1 MKRVLD
7 EIGGPEDLKKLPLW
21 KLKILAKELRE
32 EIIQTVSKTG
42 GHLAAN
48 LGVIEL
54 TIALLYVFD
63 FPKDKIIWDVGH
75 QCYTYKILTGRK
87 DKFNTL
93 RQFGGL
99 SGFPCRSECA
109 FDAFGTGHSSTSV
122 SAGSGIATAL
132 KLDEKN
138 NDNTIAVIGDG
149 ALTAGMAFEGLN
161 FSGHIR
167 SNLKV
172 IVNDN
177 AMSISPNVGA
187 LGGYLSRITTAPW
200 YNRMR
205 SDMEKR
211 LKEKSPGMLF
221 ALKKMEESFKTLF
234 TPGVLF
240 EELGFRYFGP
250 IDGHDINILITT
262 FNRIKNF
269 NGPILVHILTKKG
282 KGYLPAESNPE
293 RFHGIGKFDPLTGG
307 DIEAGKKKKTY
318 TDVFSETIIRLAKE
332 NEKIIALTAA
342 MPDGTGLSDF
352 AKEFPERFYDVGIA
366 EQNAA
371 TFAAGLACGG
381 YKPIVAIYSTFMQR
395 AYDQVIHDICIQN
408 LPVVFCLDRAG
419 IVGADGVTHQGIFDL
434 SFLRLVPN
442 ITIMVPKDE
451 NELPEMLK
459 TALALNCPVVI
470 RYPRGEVRGNDI
482 GRKIDVIPSGKA
494 EILKEGYDA
503 MILAVGPIVYEALA
517 VSDEFEKQGK
527 KIGVINMR
535 FVKPLDRELIKK
547 VCGKTKNIL
556 TLEENVLAG
565 GFGSAVLEVISEEGL
580 YVKTALIGLPDTFI
594 EHGSQGIL
602 REKYGLDK
610 KHIMEK
616 LEILLKSGNNY
627 AKDKA

>member
-1 MKRVLD
+1 MERILD
-7 EIGGPEDLKKLPLW
+7 EINCPDDLKKLPQW
-21 KLKILAKELRE
+21 KLKILAKEVRE
-32 EIIQTVSKTG
+32 EIIQTVSRTG

-63 FPKDKIIWDVGH
+63 CPKDNVIWDVGH
-75 QCYTYKILTGRK
+75 QCYAYKILTGRK
-87 DKFNTL
+87 DKFCSL
-93 RQFGGL
+93 RQYGGL
-99 SGFPCRSECA
+99 SGFPCRNECIY
-109 FDAFGTGHSSTSV
+109 DVFGTGHSSTSV
-122 SAGSGIATAL
+122 SAGAGIATAL
-132 KLDEKN
+132 KLDGKNKN
-138 NDNTIAVIGDG
+138 NTITVIGDG

-205 SDMEKR
+205 SDMEKK

-221 ALKKMEESFKTLF
+221 ALKKMEESLKTLF

-250 IDGHDINILITT
+250 IDGHDINILIST
-262 FNRIKNF
+262 FYRIKNF
-269 NGPILVHILTKKG
+269 NGPILVHVLTKKG

-293 RFHGIGKFDPLTGG
+293 RFHGIGKFDPVTGG
-307 DIEAGKKKKTY
+307 DIDDGRQKIAY
-318 TDVFSETIIRLAKE
+318 TDVFSKAIINLAKE
-332 NEKIIALTAA
+332 NDKIVAVTAA

-352 AKEFPERFYDVGIA
+352 AKEFPARFFDVGIA

-381 YKPIVAIYSTFMQR
+381 YKPIVAIYSTFLQR
-395 AYDQVIHDICIQN
+395 AYDQIIHDVCIQN
-408 LPVVFCLDRAG
+408 LPVIFCLDRAG

-434 SFLRLVPN
+434 SYLRSIPN
-442 ITIMVPKDE
+442 IVIMAPKDE
-451 NELPEMLK
+451 NELPKMLR
-459 TALALNCPVVI
+459 TAVALNRPVAI
-470 RYPRGEVRGNDI
+470 RYPRGEIMGNGFDEKNEI
-482 GRKIDVIPSGKA
+482 IPFGRA
-494 EILKEGYDA
+494 EVLRSGYDA
-503 MILAVGPIVYEALA
+503 VIFGVGPIVYEGLKAA
-517 VSDEFEKQGK
+517 DELEKQGK

-535 FVKPLDRELIKK
+535 FVKPVDREMIKDICK
-547 VCGKTKNIL
+547 KTKNIL

-565 GFGSAVLEVISEEGL
+565 GFGSAVLEVISEEGIL
-580 YVKTALIGLPDTFI
+580 VKTALTGLPDTFI
-594 EHGSQGIL
+594 EHGSQKIL

-610 KHIMEK
+610 KHIKEK
-616 LEILLKSGNNY
+616 LLKLLKSDNSNG
-627 AKDKA
+627 KDQA

>member
-1 MKRVLD
+1 MKRILD
-7 EIGGPEDLKKLPLW
+7 DINGPEDLKKLPLW
-21 KLKILAKELRE
+21 KLKILAKEIRE

-63 FPKDKIIWDVGH
+63 FPKDKVIWDVGH

-99 SGFPCRSECA
+99 SGFPCRSECLY
-109 FDAFGTGHSSTSV
+109 DAFGTGHSSTSV
-122 SAGSGIATAL
+122 SAGAGIATGL
-132 KLDEKN
+132 KLDKK

-149 ALTAGMAFEGLN
+149 ALTAGMSFEGLN

-221 ALKKMEESFKTLF
+221 ALKKMEESLKTLF

-293 RFHGIGKFDPLTGG
+293 RFHGIGKFDPVTGG
-307 DIEAGKKKKTY
+307 DIDTGKKKKTF
-318 TDVFSETIIRLAKE
+318 TDVFSEAIIKLARE
-332 NEKIIALTAA
+332 NDKIVALTAA

-381 YKPIVAIYSTFMQR
+381 YKPIVAIYSTFLQR
-395 AYDQVIHDICIQN
+395 AYDQVIHDVCIQN
-408 LPVVFCLDRAG
+408 LPVIFCLDRAG
-419 IVGADGVTHQGIFDL
+419 IVGADGVTHQGIFDI

-451 NELPEMLK
+451 NELLAMLK
-459 TALALNCPVVI
+459 TALALNRPVVI

-482 GRKIDVIPSGKA
+482 DKIIDIIPFGRA

-503 MILAVGPIVYEALA
+503 VILAVGPIVYDALT
-517 VSDEFEKQGK
+517 VSDEFERQGK
-527 KIGVINMR
+527 KIGVVNMR
-535 FVKPLDRELIKK
+535 FVKPLDRELIKE

-580 YVKTALIGLPDTFI
+580 SVKTALIGLPDTFI